1 MESKD
6 RFNEIFE
13 NVPFLVVRRSIM
25 WVFTVLS
32 LFALMISFAY
42 LPIDLFTMLQ
52 LIALCMLYYSIQ
64 VREVAVAVMVLLVT
78 IYNFPIHIIR
88 RISFM
93 WYAIASH
100 TLLTC
105 FVDVSAKTSP
115 NL

>member
-1 MESKD
+1 MESEDK
-6 RFNEIFE
+6 FNEVVE
-13 NVPFLVVRRSIM
+13 NVPFLVMRRSMM
-25 WVFTVLS
+25 WDFTVLS

-42 LPIDLFTMLQ
+42 LPIEVFTMLQ

-93 WYAIASH
+93 WYVIALHS
-100 TLLTC
+100 LLTC
-105 FVDVSAKTSP
+105 FDDVSAITSP

>member
-1 MESKD
+1 MESED
-6 RFNEIFE
+6 RFNEIVE
-13 NVPFLVVRRSIM
+13 NVPFLGVRRCMM

-32 LFALMISFAY
+32 LLALMISFAY
-42 LPIDLFTMLQ
+42 LPIEVFTMLQ

-93 WYAIASH
+93 WYAIA
-100 TLLTC
+100 C
-105 FVDVSAKTSP
+105 FAYSTH
-115 NL
+115 LFC